1 MFNFSLLEGK
11 AFLKRASAKRLLGNS
26 SNQHEHSAWTDY
38 GLGLQDANGAL
49 KSELIDLDIGQATVD
64 FAVDY
69 SLHRRDD
76 RDQLPRQTNIHSK
89 TCGGLFGHCK
99 LDKHHSIVQS
109 LVMGLV
115 HLTAQKKLQ
124 AGALI
129 KLKIC
134 RDTATAMSSAERL
147 PEGFFFLGALCK
159 RPTCQVLA
167 KARQCD
173 PSASAFAMVE
183 AMDDNESS
191 QNLIPVFTT
200 SHMAIYQ
207 MVQDCGGNVSS
218 MSISIYKCKF
228 ETTVWGIQEL
238 RVSTHGEPEH
248 VSIKAGASEQTSAAK
263 RKVDLPFG
271 LKLEKKKRK
280 KRKPKTQKHKASE
293 RAMRKSEV
301 LQVFAADGNGDSD
314 GSSNDPDNGSDS
326 DSDPKS
332 EDEEDDLFDQKFDI
346 DSSDSDAKAGGQE
359 AAPEELMVPT
369 VSAAAEAKSI
379 DVAFSEYK
387 SDCKYKSAMAKAYAT
402 GSSYFAKNIGFTE
415 ASLATSNRSMCYH
428 CNDRIAKGT
437 IRFTYFW
444 NKLRPSRYVHEECVV
459 PFVTVDILARKEQ
472 AVDDFQRLSQKY
484 EDLTY
489 KNSAASILD
498 QLLQL

>member
-11 AFLKRASAKRLLGNS
+11 AFLKRASAKRLLVNS
-26 SNQHEHSAWTDY
+26 SNQHEHSAWTHY

-49 KSELIDLDIGQATVD
+49 KSELIDLDISQATVD

-76 RDQLPRQTNIHSK
+76 CVDQPPRQTNIHSK

-99 LDKHHSIVQS
+99 LDMHHSIVQS
-109 LVMGLV
+109 LVMGLLQ
-115 HLTAQKKLQ
+115 LTVQKKLQ
-124 AGALI
+124 AGTLI
-129 KLKIC
+129 KLKIG
-134 RDTATAMSSAERL
+134 RDTAMSSAERL

-159 RPTCQVLA
+159 KPTCQVLA

-173 PSASAFAMVE
+173 SSAFAMVE

-191 QNLIPVFTT
+191 QNNSILIPVFTT

-207 MVQDCGGNVSS
+207 MVQDCGGDVSS

-248 VSIKAGASEQTSAAK
+248 LSIKAGASGQTSNAK

-271 LKLEKKKRK
+271 LKLEKKQRK
-280 KRKPKTQKHKASE
+280 KRKSKTQKHKASE

-314 GSSNDPDNGSDS
+314 GSSNDLDNGSDS

-332 EDEEDDLFDQKFDI
+332 EDEEDDLFDQNFDI
-346 DSSDSDAKAGGQE
+346 DSSDSDAEAGGQE
-359 AAPEELMVPT
+359 AAAEELMVPT
-369 VSAAAEAKSI
+369 ASAVAEARSV

-387 SDCKYKSAMAKAYAT
+387 SDCKYKSAMAKACAT

-444 NKLRPSRYVHEECVV
+444 NTLRPSRYVHDKCVI
-459 PFVTVDILARKEQ
+459 PFVTADIPARKEQ
-472 AVDDFQRLSQKY
+472 AVDDFRRLSQKY

-489 KNSAASILD
+489 KDSAASILD